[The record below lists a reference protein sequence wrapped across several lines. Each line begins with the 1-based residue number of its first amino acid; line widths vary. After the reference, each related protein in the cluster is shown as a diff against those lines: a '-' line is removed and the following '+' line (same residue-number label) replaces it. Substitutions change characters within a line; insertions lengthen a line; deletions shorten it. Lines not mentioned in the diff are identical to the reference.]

1 MMNSNRDKFYAFMS
15 GAAESP
21 MILTAPIFGTYVASQ
36 WKGRKQIPFSIFD
49 EHAVEDILDY
59 SDESGVIPLV
69 CVLVGDLHL
78 FGSKWQLVKASGEEE
93 TWRRYYNTRPKRF
106 FEEIIRRPGNT
117 CIVKHLLDDNNGYEI
132 LPHIY
137 ENMDNNCERAIK
149 QLRELINSI
158 GERGVVYLNVPLP
171 HLLFGFLEDTRLI
184 YSLFD
189 EPEKMQRIFDSANEI
204 SERII
209 KLGLDA
215 GVKLF
220 FTATHG
226 IIGPDLL
233 MKFALPY
240 CKHWREMLDNNEAY
254 LYLHECGKMKALI
267 ECGFYQ
273 DIRPH
278 ILEGFDTPPVGDI
291 DDFAAVRKT
300 MPSDIIFK
308 GNLRMDFL
316 QKGNPQEIK
325 EQTLNVLN
333 AVKGYRHLMG
343 GACSILTGTP
353 PENIRAMVEA
363 VNIYSH

>member
-1 MMNSNRDKFYAFMS
+1 MNSEKHEFYAFIS
-15 GAAESP
+15 GNSKSP
-21 MILTAPIFGTYVASQ
+21 GILTAPIFGTYVASQ
-36 WKGRKQIPFSIFD
+36 RAKRAQIPLTVFD

-59 SDESGVIPLV
+59 SDECGVIPLV

-78 FGSKWQLVKASGEEE
+78 FGSEWQLIKTSGEEE
-93 TWRRYYNTRPKRF
+93 TWRRYYNTREKRY
-106 FEEIIRRPGNT
+106 FEEIIRRPGNIST
-117 CIVKHLLDDNNGYEI
+117 VKHLLDNNDGYEI

-137 ENMDNNCERAIK
+137 ENLDGNCERAIK
-149 QLRELINSI
+149 QLRNLINSI
-158 GERGVVYLNVPLP
+158 DQRGVVYLNVPLP

-209 KLGLDA
+209 KLGLEA
-215 GVKLF
+215 GVKVF

-233 MKFALPY
+233 MKYAMPY
-240 CKHWREMLDNNEAY
+240 CKRWREMLDNAGAY

-291 DDFAAVRKT
+291 DDFAAVRKA
-300 MPSDIIFK
+300 MSPDIIFK

-316 QKGNPQEIK
+316 QKGNPAEIRQ
-325 EQTLNVLN
+325 QTLNVLN
-333 AVKGYRHLMG
+333 SVNGYRHLMG
-343 GACSILTGTP
+343 GACSLLTGTP
-353 PENIRAMVEA
+353 PENVRAMAEA
-363 VNIYSH
+363 VNIYSN